1 MKEKNMSKT
10 NQQGSS
16 SSFKARFLY
25 DLYTIDLYNYEGTD
39 YEVTDDADFIASED
53 FEFQQ
58 IECLIDDLIDTYV
71 NWKSHCPNDSPD
83 DFYIDCG
90 KAIEPTFRLIKSMLC
105 YIKTSRVK
113 YHLDKLKEGKK

>member
-10 NQQGSS
+10 DQQGSS

-25 DLYTIDLYNYEGTD
+25 DLYTIDLYKYEGTD
-39 YEVTDDADFIASED
+39 YEVTDDADFISYED
-53 FEFQQ
+53 REFQQ
-58 IECLIDDLIDTYV
+58 IEFLIDDLIGTYV

-90 KAIEPTFRLIKSMLC
+90 KEIEPTFELIKSMLC
-105 YIKTSRVK
+105 YIKTSRVR
-113 YHLDKLKEGKK
+113 YYLDKLKEEKK

>member
-25 DLYTIDLYNYEGTD
+25 DLYTAGIYDYEGTD
-39 YEVTDDADFIASED
+39 YEVTDDADFISSED
-53 FEFQQ
+53 CEFKQ
-58 IECLIDDLIDTYV
+58 IEYLIDDLIDIYV

-105 YIKTSRVK
+105 YIKKSRVK
-113 YHLDKLKEGKK
+113 YHLDKIKEWKK

>member
-25 DLYTIDLYNYEGTD
+25 DLYTTGEWNEYKVI
-39 YEVTDDADFIASED
+39 DDADFINYENG
-53 FEFQQ
+53 EFQQ

-90 KAIEPTFRLIKSMLC
+90 KVIDPTLRLIKSILC
-105 YIKTSRVK
+105 YIKTSRVQ
-113 YHLDKLKEGKK
+113 YHLDKLKEEKK

>member
-16 SSFKARFLY
+16 TSFKARFLY
-25 DLYTIDLYNYEGTD
+25 DVYTLEIYNYEGTD

-53 FEFQQ
+53 CEFRQ
-58 IECLIDDLIDTYV
+58 IEYLIDDLIDTYV
-71 NWKSHCPNDSPD
+71 NWKSHCPNDGPD
-83 DFYIDCG
+83 DFYNDCG
-90 KAIEPTFRLIKSMLC
+90 KSIEPTFKLIKSMLC
-105 YIKTSRVK
+105 YIKMSRMK

>member
-25 DLYTIDLYNYEGTD
+25 DIYTIDLYNYEGTD
-39 YEVTDDADFIASED
+39 YEVTDDADFIRSED
-53 FEFQQ
+53 CEFRQ
-58 IECLIDDLIDTYV
+58 IEYLIDVLIDIYV
-71 NWKSHCPNDSPD
+71 NWKSHCPNDGPD

-90 KAIEPTFRLIKSMLC
+90 KDIEPTLKLIKSMLC
-105 YIKTSRVK
+105 YIKISRVN
-113 YHLDKLKEGKK
+113 YHLYKLKEEKK

>member
-25 DLYTIDLYNYEGTD
+25 DLYTTDLYNYEGTD
-39 YEVTDDADFIASED
+39 YEVTNDADFIDSENC
-53 FEFQQ
+53 EFQQ
-58 IECLIDDLIDTYV
+58 IECLIDDLINTYV
-71 NWKSHCPNDSPD
+71 NWISHCPNDGPD
-83 DFYIDCG
+83 DFYIACG
-90 KAIEPTFRLIKSMLC
+90 KSIEPTLRLIKSMLC
-105 YIKTSRVK
+105 YIKTSRMK